1 MLPSMGRTHDT
12 GTLTQT
18 SWSKCSYIK
27 VASTNA
33 SIKFIINDD
42 LTYHSH
48 ATHQYQAAVGL
59 RSARHSGGDNRQLPP
74 QFTVTVNCG
83 VFRVAEEQRQENTL
97 NDFW

>member
-1 MLPSMGRTHDT
+1 M
-12 GTLTQT
+12 
-18 SWSKCSYIK
+18 
-27 VASTNA
+27 
-33 SIKFIINDD
+33 INDD

-48 ATHQYQAAVGL
+48 ATHQYHIPWTRQLAVGL
-59 RSARHSGGDNRQLPP
+59 RSAPRHSGGDNRQLPP